1 MHNMYKYV
9 YNMYKYV
16 YNMYIMDDNMVK
28 LKLMN
33 PVNGSMG
40 IMGIYIY
47 IIMVWLNSFIHPV
60 FLGVPDHP
68 LLVESLVVA
77 SISMFDGKK
86 QTLRHLFGACKKGD
100 FQSMGVTPKWMVYN
114 GKPC

>member
-47 IIMVWLNSFIHPV
+47 NYGMV
-60 FLGVPDHP
+60 
-68 LLVESLVVA
+68 
-77 SISMFDGKK
+77 K
-86 QTLRHLFGACKKGD
+86 LFYTSCLSGC
-100 FQSMGVTPKWMVYN
+100 S
-114 GKPC
+114 